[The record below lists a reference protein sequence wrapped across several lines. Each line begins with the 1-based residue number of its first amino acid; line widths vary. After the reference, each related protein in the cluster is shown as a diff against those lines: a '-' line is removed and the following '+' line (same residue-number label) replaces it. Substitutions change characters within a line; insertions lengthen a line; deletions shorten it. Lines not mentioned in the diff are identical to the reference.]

1 MADQPEM
8 TLCLLKPDAIEGG
21 HMDPIVEAIEKLG
34 FVILQQDMRMMTYTT
49 ARQFYREH
57 EKKDYFEELVQ
68 FICSGPVLA
77 LILTK
82 PGDPIA
88 DPRVMMGPT
97 NSERARADDP
107 DSLRAEYGT
116 DGMRNAVHGSADAE
130 AAAHEIHTLFPL
142 TMVKGETRTAEPST
156 EELVEVISAGMA
168 ELCRVKPEEPVSWL
182 AEWMVANRN
191 PADRNKKR
199 LGALLS

>member
-1 MADQPEM
+1 MPSICAATSVAGTTP
-8 TLCLLKPDAIEGG
+8 CASIARSV
-21 HMDPIVEAIEKLG
+21 DPSA
-34 FVILQQDMRMMTYTT
+34 
-49 ARQFYREH
+49 ARAGSLRR
-57 EKKDYFEELVQ
+57 DVLDNWEEL
-68 FICSGPVLA
+68 GLA
-77 LILTK
+77 
-82 PGDPIA
+82 
-88 DPRVMMGPT
+88 
-97 NSERARADDP
+97 ERP
-107 DSLRAEYGT
+107 NIG
-116 DGMRNAVHGSADAE
+116 RNAVHGSADAE

-199 LGALLS
+199 LGDLLS